1 LNLAQQDFLNK
12 SVSTT
17 TLPTRSQPNF
27 IHLIAGSQMSAD
39 LKNYNPQGN
48 VELNIN
54 DASEIRHWIQHWN
67 VTEAELRKTVA
78 EVGTDV
84 DAVRTA
90 LGK

>member
-1 LNLAQQDFLNK
+1 
-12 SVSTT
+12 
-17 TLPTRSQPNF
+17 
-27 IHLIAGSQMSAD
+27 MSAD
-39 LKNYNPQGN
+39 LKNYNPQGS

-67 VTEAELRKTVA
+67 VTETELRKIVA
-78 EVGTDV
+78 EVGTEV